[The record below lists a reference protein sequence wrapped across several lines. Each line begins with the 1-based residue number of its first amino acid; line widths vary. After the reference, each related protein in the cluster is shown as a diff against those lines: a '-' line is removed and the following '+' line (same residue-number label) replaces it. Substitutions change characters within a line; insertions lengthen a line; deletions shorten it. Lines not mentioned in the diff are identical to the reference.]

1 MPQHNSPPYRIN
13 DTTSYHLHGL
23 KTLGWELTV
32 CNALEEADSPCREII
47 AKKTNY
53 GNLLY
58 DHLASHIS
66 IDSVSSIIEI
76 GGGYGFIMRDFLR
89 RTGTKKLNAAVVD
102 LSPVIMEIQKK
113 NLEGYDVD
121 FINKDFFQVDAD
133 LLARYDLVL
142 LNEVAGDF
150 PTICDI
156 NPILFSL
163 PAHELDPM
171 MLRVKNI
178 FTSYGLPKPDATFN
192 LNIGAIDAVVKLCT
206 AGVRY
211 IYLSEHSCEAA
222 VPEEMRN
229 KIDISGTGNPERI
242 PLMGHDEY
250 TIKFS
255 HLSRVAEQ
263 FNYRVVRGQYKDFIT
278 YEYTDRVNF
287 ILTSHSQKDEHE
299 IIRHFI
305 EDLYKYEYLILIRD
319 YNPSSR
325 CL

>member
-1 MPQHNSPPYRIN
+1 MPQDKSLSYRIN
-13 DTTSYHLHGL
+13 DTTSYHRHEM

-32 CNALEEADSPCREII
+32 CNALEEDGSPCRGVIEN
-47 AKKTNY
+47 ASSF

-58 DHLASHIS
+58 EHLASRIP

-89 RTGTKKLNAAVVD
+89 RQKKLQAAMID
-102 LSPVIMEIQKK
+102 LSPVIIDIQKK
-113 NLEGYDVD
+113 NLKGYDVD
-121 FINKDFFQVDAD
+121 FINEDFFLVDTD
-133 LLARYDLVL
+133 LLARYDLL
-142 LNEVAGDF
+142 IMNEVAGDF

-156 NPILFSL
+156 NPALFSL
-163 PAHELDPM
+163 PARELDPM

-178 FTSYGLPKPDATFN
+178 FTSYGLPVPDRSFN
-192 LNIGAIDAVVKLCT
+192 LNIGAIDAVVKLCS
-206 AGVRY
+206 AGMPY
-211 IYLSEHSCEAA
+211 IYLSEHSCEAG

-242 PLMGHDEY
+242 SLMGHDEY

-255 HLSRVAEQ
+255 HLSRIAER
-263 FNYRVVRGQYKDFIT
+263 FGYRVIRGQYKDFIT
-278 YEYTDRVNF
+278 YEYTGRVNF

-319 YNPSSR
+319 
-325 CL
+325 

>member
-1 MPQHNSPPYRIN
+1 MPPYRIN
-13 DTTSYHLHGL
+13 DTTSYHRHGM

-32 CNALEEADSPCREII
+32 CNALEEEGSPCREVTD
-47 AKKTNY
+47 KKSSF

-58 DHLASHIS
+58 EHLASHIP

-89 RTGTKKLNAAVVD
+89 RKGKKNIQAGMID
-102 LSPVIMEIQKK
+102 LSPVIIDIQKK
-113 NLEGYDVD
+113 NLEGYDVE
-121 FINKDFFQVDAD
+121 FINQDFFAVDAD
-133 LLARYDLVL
+133 FLSHYDLL
-142 LNEVAGDF
+142 IFNEVAGDF
-150 PTICDI
+150 PTICNID
-156 NPILFSL
+156 PAVFSL
-163 PAHELDPM
+163 PARELDAM

-178 FTSYGLPKPDATFN
+178 FISYRLPVPDALFN
-192 LNIGAIDAVVKLCT
+192 LNLGAIDAVVKLCG

-211 IYLSEHSCEAA
+211 IYLSEHSCEAV
-222 VPEEMRN
+222 VPEEMRG
-229 KIDISGTGNPERI
+229 KINISGTGNPERI

-255 HLSRVAEQ
+255 HLSRIAEE
-263 FNYRVVRGQYKDFIT
+263 FGYRVIRGQYKDFIT
-278 YEYTDRVNF
+278 YEYTGRVNF

-319 YNPSSR
+319 YNPNSR
-325 CL
+325 FL